1 MSTGGRKW
9 YKKEIYSLTIA
20 IPKSV
25 QFFHVNKDH
34 LGIVYKIEEY
44 YGLNNMRQE
53 DHLEINIV

>member
-1 MSTGGRKW
+1 MEESGI
-9 YKKEIYSLTIA
+9 KKKYIHLTIA
-20 IPKSV
+20 IPKNV
-25 QFFHVNKDH
+25 QFFHMNKDH